1 MSDNTLT
8 VEQLNA
14 AQAELDRQKA
24 VLMATKIDEALETLV
39 SADIEN
45 LAAVVGD
52 LANNMVNGNSR
63 QQLNN
68 LVSMLRTL
76 PNILAHER
84 STFQAILNPPLVPN
98 PPVPIP

>member
-1 MSDNTLT
+1 MSDVTLT
-8 VEQLNA
+8 VEELNA

-24 VLMATKIDEALETLV
+24 VLMATKIDEALEALA

-45 LAAVVGD
+45 LATVVSD
-52 LANNMVNGNSR
+52 LAINMVNGNSR

-76 PNILAHER
+76 PNILTHER
-84 STFQAILNPPLVPN
+84 TTFQAILNPPIAPI
-98 PPVPIP
+98 PVPLP

>member
-1 MSDNTLT
+1 MSDTTLT

-45 LAAVVGD
+45 LATVVGE

-76 PNILAHER
+76 PNILNHER
-84 STFQAILNPPLVPN
+84 ATFQAILNPPIAPA
-98 PPVPIP
+98 PVPIP